1 MESLHYSTMAPPPI
15 PFQIQG
21 QQNLSLQKTPPSKE
35 KLPLINSTPK
45 QGMHFDSPDEAYEFY
60 LSYGYRTGFGVSKRS
75 CHTVDGIKYR
85 ATFVCYKGGK
95 PRIKPGLKARRRLVA
110 KTDCKAM
117 MVVKYN
123 SLQSNWEVVFLELE
137 HNHPCNPEMVRFM
150 MCFKELPDWQMEHKP
165 FNAKTRLN
173 PKIHSGRG
181 RPPKPKEYVERSFAQ
196 RNFPTELGKLRFVEG
211 DVEALLVFFDRMQN
225 QDPNFFYSWDMDE
238 EGRLKNVCWADAR
251 SRSAYKHF
259 GDVVSFDT
267 VYLTDRY
274 VMPLVAFLGINHHGQ
289 FVLLGCGLIGD
300 ETVESY
306 TWLFNKWLR
315 CMDDKPPDA
324 IITSHTPAISQAA
337 AAAFPAA
344 RRRYNLWHVM
354 RDLPDMSGRPED
366 KETVSLRF
374 KKVVYDTLTTVD
386 FEKEWMDMFKQ
397 YNLYDNN
404 WMSMLFEE
412 RDKWVPAYIKDTFW
426 AGIST
431 VRRSERLEA
440 FFDGYI
446 TPETT
451 LKNFIEQYDTAMR
464 LRIDREAY
472 DDFRSFQQSPQV
484 LSGLLF
490 EDQIAK
496 IYTINM
502 FQKFQDQVKQLM
514 HVNCKEVSRTG
525 SMVTYTVTVLG
536 KDRKVDYRVVFNSS
550 EKDVWCVC
558 RSFQFK
564 GILCSHVLAV
574 LRQELVM
581 LIPNKYVL
589 NRWKKDYTRLNESG
603 NAELA
608 VEEQIEAGQIE
619 VMPDQQAQMEEAGPA
634 DDVAPEAKNYDNLYK
649 HGHQYFADIIEL
661 GAMDQD
667 AMDYALSVMK
677 EAREKIFKKMVF
689 KKMEESRAGSATSAS
704 TSKEKENESLAGP
717 ATKETKGKARQK
729 EKQQKEKEKEKG
741 EVNKGKRGRK
751 SNNNNNTSVGNG
763 VGGPSPGTIQ
773 VGGVGATMMGPPMAP
788 PGMIYMP
795 VGPHPFVFPAY
806 PGSITPA
813 MPPPVSNH
821 VVADPD
827 NSRKR
832 RKRRAAT

>member
-1 MESLHYSTMAPPPI
+1 MEGLHYNTMALVS
-15 PFQIQG
+15 FQDQSA
-21 QQNLSLQKTPPSKE
+21 SLFKTSKD
-35 KLPLINSTPK
+35 KPLLKDPTSVPK
-45 QGMHFDSPDEAYEFY
+45 QGMHFDSPEEAYEFY

-123 SLQSNWEVVFLELE
+123 SLQSSWEVVFLQLE

-150 MCFKELPDWQMEHKP
+150 MCFKDLPDWQKEHQP

-181 RPPKPKEYVERSFAQ
+181 RPPKLKEFVERSFAQ
-196 RNFPTELGKLRFVEG
+196 RNFGNEMGKLRFLEG
-211 DVEALLVFFDRMQN
+211 DVEALLVFFDRMQA
-225 QDPNFFYSWDMDE
+225 QDPNFFYSWNMDD

-251 SRSAYKHF
+251 SRASYKYF

-274 VMPLVAFLGINHHGQ
+274 VMPLVAFLGMNHHGQ
-289 FVLLGCGLIGD
+289 FVLLGCGLLGD
-300 ETVESY
+300 ETTETY
-306 TWLFNKWLR
+306 AWLFKKWLR
-315 CMDDKPPDA
+315 SMDDKPPDA
-324 IITSHTPAISQAA
+324 VITSHTPAVAQAA
-337 AAAFPAA
+337 GMVFPTS

-354 RDLPDMSGRPED
+354 KELPDMSGRPED

-374 KKVVYDTLTTVD
+374 KKVVYDTLTTAD
-386 FEKEWMDMFKQ
+386 FERDWADMVKQ
-397 YNLYDNN
+397 YNLYDNH
-404 WMSMLFEE
+404 WMTALFEE

-446 TPETT
+446 MPETT
-451 LKNFIEQYDTAMR
+451 IKTFIEQYDMAMK

-484 LSGLLF
+484 LSGLTF

-496 IYTINM
+496 LYTINV
-502 FQKFQDQVKQLM
+502 FQKFQDQVRQLM
-514 HVNCKEVSRTG
+514 HVNCKEVSRTA
-525 SMVTYTVTVLG
+525 SMVTYTVTVLS
-536 KDRKVDYRVVFNSS
+536 KDRRVDYRVVFNSS

-564 GILCSHVLAV
+564 GILCSHALAV

-581 LIPNKYVL
+581 HIPNKYVM
-589 NRWKKDYTRLNESG
+589 NRWKKNYRQLNESE
-603 NAELA
+603 NTEDLTSPRAEPSALSPVKEA
-608 VEEQIEAGQIE
+608 PQEQVVG
-619 VMPDQQAQMEEAGPA
+619 PTDQ
-634 DDVAPEAKNYDNLYK
+634 APETKNYDQLYK
-649 HGHQYFADIIEL
+649 HGHQYFADIVEL

-667 AMDYALSVMK
+667 AMEYALSVMK
-677 EAREKIFKKMVF
+677 EARQKIRKKF
-689 KKMEESRAGSATSAS
+689 EESRGGGAAS
-704 TSKEKENESLAGP
+704 TSTTSVSGEIGKGKGKQKGKEKERERDKGGGS
-717 ATKETKGKARQK
+717 KGKSGRN
-729 EKQQKEKEKEKG
+729 
-741 EVNKGKRGRK
+741 VNN
-751 SNNNNNTSVGNG
+751 SAAVP
-763 VGGPSPGTIQ
+763 GPGLIHGMNPLLRPP
-773 VGGVGATMMGPPMAP
+773 MGPPQ

-795 VGPHPFVFPAY
+795 VHPHAMVFPSFA
-806 PGSITPA
+806 GA
-813 MPPPVSNH
+813 MPSIPPPIPA
-821 VVADPD
+821 VADASIVVSETEKPK
-827 NSRKR
+827 KR
-832 RKRRAAT
+832 RKRRVS

>member
-1 MESLHYSTMAPPPI
+1 MEGLHYNTMASV
-15 PFQIQG
+15 PFQD
-21 QQNLSLQKTPPSKE
+21 QNSSLSKTPKD
-35 KLPLINSTPK
+35 KPLVINDAVSVPK
-45 QGMHFDSPDEAYEFY
+45 QGMHFDSPEEAYEFY

-150 MCFKELPDWQMEHKP
+150 MCFKELPDWQKEHQP

-181 RPPKPKEYVERSFAQ
+181 RPPKPKEFVERSFAQ
-196 RNFPTELGKLRFVEG
+196 RNFGNEMGKLRFVEG
-211 DVEALLVFFDRMQN
+211 DVEALLVFFDRMQA
-225 QDPNFFYSWDMDE
+225 QDPSFFYSWDMDD
-238 EGRLKNVCWADAR
+238 EGRLKNVCWVDAR
-251 SRSAYKHF
+251 SRASYKYF

-274 VMPLVAFLGINHHGQ
+274 VMPLVAFLGMNHHGQ
-289 FVLLGCGLIGD
+289 FVLLGCGLLGD

-306 TWLFNKWLR
+306 AWLFKKWLK
-315 CMDDKPPDA
+315 CMDDRPPDA
-324 IITSHTPAISQAA
+324 IITSHTSAVTQAA
-337 AAAFPAA
+337 AMVFPTA

-354 RDLPDMSGRPED
+354 KELPDMSGRPED

-374 KKVVYDTLTTVD
+374 KKVVYDTLTTAD
-386 FEKEWMDMFKQ
+386 FEREWADMVKQ
-397 YNLYDNN
+397 YNLYDNH
-404 WMSMLFEE
+404 WMTALFEE
-412 RDKWVPAYIKDTFW
+412 RDKWVPAFIKDTFW

-451 LKNFIEQYDTAMR
+451 IKTFIEQYDTAMK

-484 LSGLLF
+484 LSGLTF

-496 IYTINM
+496 LYTINM
-502 FQKFQDQVKQLM
+502 FQKFQDQVRQLM

-525 SMVTYTVTVLG
+525 SMVTYSVTVLG
-536 KDRKVDYRVVFNSS
+536 KDRRVDYRVVFNSS

-581 LIPNKYVL
+581 YIPNKYVM
-589 NRWKKDYTRLNESG
+589 NRWKKNYRQLHEDENTDMIASPL
-603 NAELA
+603 AEPAEPA
-608 VEEQIEAGQIE
+608 VASPIEEPSQVEQVG
-619 VMPDQQAQMEEAGPA
+619 PTNQALEN
-634 DDVAPEAKNYDNLYK
+634 KNYDHLYK
-649 HGHQYFADIIEL
+649 HGHQYFADIVEL

-667 AMDYALSVMK
+667 AMEYALSVMK
-677 EAREKIFKKMVF
+677 EAREKILKKF
-689 KKMEESRAGSATSAS
+689 EESRGGGGTSTSAVS
-704 TSKEKENESLAGP
+704 ESAD
-717 ATKETKGKARQK
+717 KGKGK
-729 EKQQKEKEKEKG
+729 HKHKEKEKDKDKG
-741 EVNKGKRGRK
+741 RGNKGKRGRNADN
-751 SNNNNNTSVGNG
+751 STAVP
-763 VGGPSPGTIQ
+763 GPGMVPALSPML
-773 VGGVGATMMGPPMAP
+773 APPMAPPP

-795 VGPHPFVFPAY
+795 VHPHPLVFPSF
-806 PGSITPA
+806 PGA
-813 MPPPVSNH
+813 VPPIPPIPTAPDVSN
-821 VVADPD
+821 ATPETEKPK
-827 NSRKR
+827 KR
-832 RKRRAAT
+832 RRRRGS